1 MHISHISLHNFRSY
15 TKAAF
20 TFDKNLTFIVGPN
33 TAGKSNIIESIFFL
47 STGKSFR
54 AEKELQLIR
63 FGQDLARV
71 KGEFFE
77 NNEKQILEGVITSG
91 LVHGVKTPYK
101 KFLVNGVSKRRID
114 FAGMFKTV
122 LFSPVDL
129 DIIVDSPKTRRTF
142 LDDVLEQVDTSYK
155 RALSD
160 YTKAIRQRNALL
172 EMARETGRRDSK
184 QFAFWDEAL
193 IKNGQL
199 LTSKREALIE
209 AINSTKKEI
218 FECTMHYDKSIVSE
232 ERLAQYRE
240 AEAASGVTL
249 VGPHRDDFWVEI
261 LIGTTSHNAKLF
273 GSRGQQ
279 RLIVLQLKLSQL
291 QYTEKLLGEKP
302 TLLLD
307 DIFSELDDAHIHHIW
322 NIVGSQQTIIT
333 TTHKEFIPEHLNK
346 KFEIIE
352 MGK

>member
-1 MHISHISLHNFRSY
+1 MYISHLNLQNFRSY
-15 TKAAF
+15 KKAEF
-20 TFDKNLTFIVGPN
+20 TFDKSLTFIVGPN
-33 TAGKSNIIESIFFL
+33 TAGKSNIIETIFLL

-63 FGQDLARV
+63 FEEELARV
-71 KGEFFE
+71 KGAFLDTD
-77 NNEKQILEGVITSG
+77 EKHILEGIITSG
-91 LVHGVKTPYK
+91 FVHGVKTPYK

-114 FAGMFKTV
+114 FSGMFKTV

-142 LDDVLEQVDTSYK
+142 LDDVLEQVDTPYK

-160 YTKAIRQRNALL
+160 YTKALRQRNALL
-172 EMARETGRRDSK
+172 ELSRETGRRDSK
-184 QFAFWDEAL
+184 QFAFWDEVL

-199 LTSKREALIE
+199 LTSKREE
-209 AINSTKKEI
+209 FVKAINSVEKEI
-218 FECTMHYDKSIVSE
+218 FDFTMHYDTSIVSE

-261 LIGTTSHNAKLF
+261 PIDGTYHNAKLF

-279 RLIVLQLKLSQL
+279 RLIVLQLKLLQL

-307 DIFSELDDAHIHHIW
+307 DIFSELDDTHIHHIW
-322 NIVGSQQTIIT
+322 DIVGSQQTIIT

-352 MGK
+352 LGK